1 MDKTTGSPKILTAAA
16 VFGQFLALLPFA
28 AAFCGLGI
36 KRYDPLVYCAV
47 YAVWTVFYAAGYFCG
62 RLAHELEL
70 SGKPSRKAQPA
81 VMFISRLAVLAPS
94 AVFIA
99 VIMIA
104 KISSMA
110 LFYVLPGGIIAFFGA
125 HGSEGKGYTD
135 KFSRGWFALY
145 FISGLIA
152 ALLLWSSHE
161 EKLAADGIS
170 RICIGFAVMILLS
183 ALLANQTNIDLCTR
197 QRAGGKSVLPEGLRR
212 YNAVLITVICSVT
225 IGLFL
230 FAKPLAE
237 LIKQLVALIIRGV
250 LFVTET
256 LSSCVMT
263 EPEDMLPDNSA
274 NVSEPQSGFTSAIAD
289 IMFVLLVIGML
300 IVLFKL
306 RKHIWSLIKSV
317 FEPLFR
323 AKKPPSDIPFYDEIL
338 VSDARRLAPRARRR
352 AERELARQYRRE
364 NDPALKYRYGYAL
377 FLVRLGKT
385 DKPPFPADTTSV
397 HREKGERAFELDLGE
412 LSGVYNKVRYG
423 DTAPT
428 AEELIRQEKIL
439 TEIK

>member
-1 MDKTTGSPKILTAAA
+1 MDKTTGNPKILTAAA

-28 AAFCGLGI
+28 VAFCGLGI
-36 KRYDPLVYCAV
+36 KRYEPWVYFAV
-47 YAVWTVFYAAGYFCG
+47 YAVWAVFYAAGFFCG
-62 RLAHELEL
+62 RLARELEL
-70 SGKPSRKAQPA
+70 SGRPSRKAQPA
-81 VMFISRLAVLAPS
+81 VMFISRAAVLVPA

-104 KISSMA
+104 KISGMA

-152 ALLLWSSHE
+152 AVMLWSSHE

-170 RICIGFAVMILLS
+170 QICIGFAVMILLS

-197 QRAGGKSVLPEGLRR
+197 QRAGGKSVLPDGLRR

-230 FAKPLAE
+230 FAKPLAGF
-237 LIKQLVALIIRGV
+237 IKQLIALIMRGFLAV
-250 LFVTET
+250 MET
-256 LSSCVMT
+256 LGSCVWT
-263 EPEDMLPDNSA
+263 EPEDIIPDSSA

-306 RKHIWSLIKSV
+306 RKHIRSLIKSV

-364 NDPALKYRYGYAL
+364 RDPALKYRYGYAL

-385 DKPPFPADTTSV
+385 DKPPFPADTTAV
-397 HREKGERAFELDLGE
+397 HREKGESAFERDLGE
-412 LSGVYNKVRYG
+412 LSGVYERVRYG

-428 AEELIRQEKIL
+428 AEELIKQERIL